1 MFRAIKGQDKTIDI
15 LSRAVREDKVAQ
27 SYLFYGPDGVGKFTT
42 ALYFGM
48 AINCVASLEKRPCGV
63 CASCKKFLS
72 FTHPDFIYIFPTPNL
87 EMSLEGEIKSEK
99 YLQEYKAFIA
109 QKAEHPWKQ
118 FFFSSNTE
126 IRIGTIRMLQHR
138 INLSPNEGNRKI
150 YIIENADQ
158 MNVKTANAFLKTLEE
173 PPNDT
178 VIILTTTRPNALL
191 PTILS
196 RCQKLAFGAL
206 PRNIIEEEL
215 TAKRSLSVIEAKTY
229 ARIANGS
236 LEKALQLSDSGSTIA
251 RKEALRF
258 LTMILEKDDFAA
270 IDFATHYKS
279 SKTQSQLIDIIAY
292 LIVWVS
298 DLSNLQN
305 LPDDIVNLD
314 CTDMLESFYQ
324 RNPQVNDYGLK
335 LLSFLEKM
343 IKKIEGHV
351 NPQLIVTEIYFRFC
365 AVFVHHKEN

>member
-1 MFRAIKGQDKTIDI
+1 
-15 LSRAVREDKVAQ
+15 
-27 SYLFYGPDGVGKFTT
+27 
-42 ALYFGM
+42 
-48 AINCVASLEKRPCGV
+48 
-63 CASCKKFLS
+63 
-72 FTHPDFIYIFPTPNL
+72 
-87 EMSLEGEIKSEK
+87 
-99 YLQEYKAFIA
+99 
-109 QKAEHPWKQ
+109 
-118 FFFSSNTE
+118 
-126 IRIGTIRMLQHR
+126 
-138 INLSPNEGNRKI
+138 
-150 YIIENADQ
+150 
-158 MNVKTANAFLKTLEE
+158 
-173 PPNDT
+173 
-178 VIILTTTRPNALL
+178 
-191 PTILS
+191 
-196 RCQKLAFGAL
+196 
-206 PRNIIEEEL
+206 
-215 TAKRSLSVIEAKTY
+215 
-229 ARIANGS
+229 
-236 LEKALQLSDSGSTIA
+236 
-251 RKEALRF
+251 
-258 LTMILEKDDFAA
+258 MILEKDDFAA